1 MIKSIKF
8 LKFIKSI
15 ESVKLIGLIGLAKS
29 NQVNKNLL
37 CEHRFRH
44 SVAYVLRDWRQNYLF
59 FLVVYWEKKKP
70 VLTFYKDALISLSKV
85 TKND

>member
-1 MIKSIKF
+1 MIKSIKS
-8 LKFIKSI
+8 LKLIKST
-15 ESVKLIGLIGLAKS
+15 ESVKWIGLIGLAES

-37 CEHRFRH
+37 CEHCFRH
-44 SVAYVLRDWRQNYLF
+44 SVAYVLKDWRQNYLF
-59 FLVVYWEKKKP
+59 SLVVYWEKKKP